1 MSDRLIWDEI
11 SLEVISAARLG
22 LPVRDF
28 ELQCHLAPF
37 SNEKSFL
44 DRLRVADSLIQEKV
58 IYIDDGHLRLSQ
70 NAVPESLV
78 DKLLLG
84 SEVAWKIL
92 GCISPTPKALGK
104 LDQDLLNK
112 IGKNGEFAVIA
123 ELKNQMSESEFK
135 KVLHVSL
142 YDDSAGFDIQSPSS
156 RNTEDSALLEVKTS
170 VRPGGLFT
178 FYISANEARI
188 GRLNRNWFI
197 VGVESSPSG
206 FSVFGHL
213 PFDTFSDLLPL
224 NQSESCEWQSARVSA
239 SKKAFRQG
247 LP

>member
-1 MSDRLIWDEI
+1 MTDRLTWDEI

-22 LPVRDF
+22 LPIRDF
-28 ELQCHLAPF
+28 EDQCRLAPV
-37 SNEKSFL
+37 SNGKSFF

-58 IYIDDGHLRLSQ
+58 IHIDDGHLRINT
-70 NAVPESLV
+70 NAVPESLL
-78 DKLLLG
+78 DELLVG

-92 GCISPTPKALGK
+92 DCISPTPKALGK
-104 LDQDLLNK
+104 FDQDLLNR
-112 IGKNGEFAVIA
+112 IGMDGELAVIA
-123 ELKNQMSESEFK
+123 ELKNQIPESDYK
-135 KVLHVSL
+135 KVRHISR

-156 RNTEDSALLEVKTS
+156 RDVENLVLLEVKTS
-170 VRPGGLFT
+170 VRPGDSFV

-188 GRLNRNWFI
+188 GRLNRNWFV
-197 VGVESSPSG
+197 VGVESSPMG
-206 FSVFGHL
+206 FRVFGHL

-224 NQSESCEWQSARVSA
+224 NQSQSCEWQSARVLA